1 MNTDIYGDLWYNQ
14 CDMKELLY
22 TLSDRFAM
30 VNGEGKLAVIFIAAL
45 IVLFVIW
52 NSGRGRV
59 HPLLFVL
66 SIWTGIAAA
75 FVSLISVADESGEVS
90 RNESGDGKL
99 DEPKHHDPEK
109 TKHSKKLVLTLLC
122 VVFTLFA
129 ISLSGG
135 RIWSERYL
143 DSPKNLKTLEQDL
156 TEVVRVITADYPE
169 PGVLA
174 SEELL
179 IRMQLL
185 DGHVTPLYEI
195 PKDGNPAGLS
205 EEDSKLRDSFAD
217 IHPDFTLVHRLCKDR
232 DSVYIVMHNEQQ
244 WPKSSPEEE
253 GFTLMATVNHF
264 EIYKYTGGAYE

>member
-1 MNTDIYGDLWYNQ
+1 MNTDIYGDLWYNR

-52 NSGRGRV
+52 KSGRGRV

-66 SIWTGIAAA
+66 SIWTGIATAFAA
-75 FVSLISVADESGEVS
+75 LFHVNAGEPQVEVTAESEVAPTEEAGAESG
-90 RNESGDGKL
+90 NAKL
-99 DEPKHHDPEK
+99 NNKHIL
-109 TKHSKKLVLTLLC
+109 TVLSI
-122 VVFTLFA
+122 VFALFA

-135 RIWSERYL
+135 RIWSENHL
-143 DSPKNLKTLEQDL
+143 DSPINLKTMEQDL
-156 TEVVRVITADYPE
+156 AEVTRLITADNPT

-179 IRMQLL
+179 VRMELL
-185 DGHVTPLYEI
+185 NGNITALYEI
-195 PKDGNPAGLS
+195 PKDGNPANLS

-217 IHPDFTLVHRLCKDR
+217 IHPDFTLVHRLCRDR

-244 WPKSSPEEE
+244 WPKNTPEED
-253 GFTLMATVNHF
+253 GFERMATVNHF